1 MPHHPAHDH
10 LTHRDPASRS
20 HRRCQRGQ
28 RGFTLLEL
36 IVVVAIIGIL
46 ASMAMPSLRPAP
58 RKAKEAVLRTNLLAI
73 RKSLDQY
80 YADKGHYP
88 SSLEE
93 LVDEKYLRRVP
104 LDPFTKSRDTWEL
117 IYEETDD
124 DLTPAETDLPED
136 GAPGVFDVR
145 SDADGVAADGTPYNE
160 W

>member
-1 MPHHPAHDH
+1 MRDHRDHPA
-10 LTHRDPASRS
+10 PESRS
-20 HRRCQRGQ
+20 HRGRLRGQ

-36 IVVVAIIGIL
+36 IVVVAMIGIL
-46 ASMAMPSLRPAP
+46 ASMVMPSLRPAP
-58 RKAKEAVLRTNLLAI
+58 QKAKEAVLRTNLLAI
-73 RKSLDQY
+73 RKSLDQF

-88 SSLEE
+88 SSLED

-117 IYEETDD
+117 IYEETEDE
-124 DLTPAETDLPED
+124 LTPAETDLPED

-145 SDADGVAADGTPYNE
+145 SGADGTAADGTPYNE

>member
-1 MPHHPAHDH
+1 MPHDSDHP
-10 LTHRDPASRS
+10 THRGPAGRQPPR
-20 HRRCQRGQ
+20 HRRGQ

-36 IVVVAIIGIL
+36 IVVVAMIGIL

-58 RKAKEAVLRTNLLAI
+58 RKAKEAVLKTNLLAI
-73 RKSLDQY
+73 RKSLDQF

-93 LVDEKYLRRVP
+93 LVDETYLRRVP

-117 IYEETDD
+117 IYEEADD
-124 DLTPAETDLPED
+124 DFTPAETDLPED

-145 SDADGVAADGTPYNE
+145 SGAEGTAADGTPYSE